1 VNANRRNKIL
11 SAGLLGNLVSGMFF
25 GVGCLIVE
33 HIDNKWFST
42 EENAPKEATVKPKVA
57 VGVASPLENRESTP
71 PSNGKLPNSKH
82 LAQKQSS
89 D

>member
-1 VNANRRNKIL
+1 MNANRRNKIL

-33 HIDNKWFST
+33 HIDSKWFADEDKAQQET
-42 EENAPKEATVKPKVA
+42 TVKPKVA
-57 VGVASPLENRESTP
+57 DRESTP
-71 PSNGKLPNSKH
+71 PANGKVPNSKH
-82 LAQKQSS
+82 LARKQSS